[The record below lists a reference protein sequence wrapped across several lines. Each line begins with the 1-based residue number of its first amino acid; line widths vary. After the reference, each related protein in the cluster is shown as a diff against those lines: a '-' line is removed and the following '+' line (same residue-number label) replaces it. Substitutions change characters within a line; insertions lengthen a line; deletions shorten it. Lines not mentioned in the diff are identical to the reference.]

1 MFKLRIIITSTQWP
15 GHGGAA
21 TNAYNLIHFFRKM
34 GNPVAGIFF
43 EELPKEAIPKGETPK
58 ETTPKSETPQ
68 ESNSIN
74 FDPDKL
80 GGIFHITRKLTDG
93 PQKVKE
99 IIEYLGGEPDFILA
113 KNYLAPVLSRQL
125 FPTAKIVYLISG
137 SILLT
142 QAGTLT
148 AQEFVKIPDVSKSF
162 DTQTLLKNEFKAFES
177 SNKVVPNSYVSHR
190 VITKTYE
197 MFPEYYIKLTNF
209 LDTTATSSFSLKNP
223 KIPIAER
230 EYDLAFIS
238 SRLDRKIKNVDLAYD
253 IFRQFPA
260 AQKLII
266 GEKSHLDT
274 AASLDIP
281 NLTFTG
287 KLSNKEVLEYFK
299 KVKILVIPS
308 YFDSSSNAMR
318 EAMAMGAIIMTST
331 NVGFCEILPDDC
343 ICFSY
348 YDIEEWITKIKKILI
363 NPSKI
368 KYHNYFDSYGPGN
381 FYDDLLNIVF
391 GIL

>member
-34 GNPVAGIFF
+34 GNPVVGIFF
-43 EELPKEAIPKGETPK
+43 EDLFKEELSKDH
-58 ETTPKSETPQ
+58 
-68 ESNSIN
+68 SIN

-80 GGIFHITRKLTDG
+80 GGIFNINRKLTNSSE
-93 PQKVKE
+93 KLKE

-125 FPTAKIVYLISG
+125 FPSTKIIYLISG

-148 AQEFVKIPDVSKSF
+148 AQEFLKIPDITKSF
-162 DTQTLLKNEFKAFES
+162 EGDNSNINITTILKNEFKAFEM
-177 SNKVVPNSYVSHR
+177 SNKIVPNSYISQK
-190 VITKTYE
+190 VISKTYE
-197 MFPEYYIKLTNF
+197 LFPEYFIKITNF
-209 LDTTATSSFSLKNP
+209 LDTTATTAFDLKNP
-223 KIPIAER
+223 NISFKNR
-230 EYDLAFIS
+230 EFDLAFIS
-238 SRLDRKIKNVDLAYD
+238 SRLDRKIKNVDLAYN

-260 AQKLII
+260 VQKLII
-266 GEKSHLDT
+266 GEKSPLDT
-274 AASLDIP
+274 AISLDIP

-287 KLSNKEVLEYFK
+287 KLSNKEVLDYFK
-299 KVKILVIPS
+299 KVKVLIIPS

-343 ICFSY
+343 ICFNY
-348 YDIEEWITKIKKILI
+348 YNLSEWITKIKKILI
-363 NPSKI
+363 NPLKI
-368 KYHNYFDSYGPGN
+368 KYHNYFDNYGPGN

>member
-34 GNPVAGIFF
+34 GNPVVGIFF
-43 EELPKEAIPKGETPK
+43 EDL
-58 ETTPKSETPQ
+58 PKSENPKS
-68 ESNSIN
+68 EEVSKIN

-80 GGIFHITRKLTDG
+80 GGIFNINRKLTDS
-93 PQKVKE
+93 QEKLNE
-99 IIEYLGGEPDFILA
+99 IIEYLGGEPDFVLA

-125 FPTAKIVYLISG
+125 FPSTKIIYLISG
-137 SILLT
+137 SVLLT

-148 AQEFVKIPDVSKSF
+148 AQEFLKIPDITKSF
-162 DTQTLLKNEFKAFES
+162 EKNNNSSNITTILKNEFKAFEV
-177 SNKVVPNSYVSHR
+177 SNRIVPNSYISQK

-197 MFPEYYIKLTNF
+197 LFPEYYIKITNF
-209 LDTTATSSFSLKNP
+209 LDTTATSAFDLKNP
-223 KIPIAER
+223 KISTPER
-230 EYDLAFIS
+230 QYDLAFIS

-253 IFRQFPA
+253 IFRHFPA

-266 GEKSHLDT
+266 GEKSPIDT
-274 AASLDIP
+274 AISLDIP

-287 KLSNKEVLEYFK
+287 KLVNKEVLEYFK
-299 KVKILVIPS
+299 KVKVLIIPS

-318 EAMAMGAIIMTST
+318 EAMAMGTIIITST

-343 ICFSY
+343 ICFNY
-348 YDIEEWITKIKKILI
+348 YDLSEWITKIKKILI

-381 FYDDLLNIVF
+381 FYDDLLNVVF